1 MRMSKKYDA
10 FVTWASGIKIPT
22 NKKILDQMAAWSS
35 TLNNKV
41 NRNTIMSWRVMET
54 NSMFAD
60 RISDV
65 PKSYIREI
73 LKVAVSPNIISFA
86 GGLPNRDL
94 FPVQELQDAAN
105 AVFNDNP
112 KDALQYSNTEGYL
125 PLREFIS
132 RRYKEVKGLNIEPK
146 NILITTG
153 SQQALDLL
161 GKTFINE
168 KDKVII
174 EKPGYLGA
182 IQLFSIYKARF
193 SPVTLEEDGVNIAE
207 LKKASKKRN
216 TKLMYTVPNFQN
228 PTGITYSNEKREEIA
243 EVLRGKPLILIED
256 DPYGDL
262 RYRGEQQSSFM
273 NFLPEQTILL
283 GSFSKTVVPSFRT
296 GWIVAP
302 DEIME
307 KLIVAKQA
315 SDLHTNYFTQKL
327 LVQYL
332 DKNDLNDHISKIKD
346 VYGHQCLAMIDSIK
360 RHFPE
365 EVSYTLPEGG
375 MFLWVTLPHGISA
388 MDLVQK
394 AIEKDVAFV
403 PGNPFYV
410 DTEETISTLR
420 LNFSCV
426 DEATIETGIASLG
439 QVIKDFI
446 ANKKSNSIKKK

>member
-1 MRMSKKYDA
+1 MRMSKKFDG
-10 FVTWASGIKIPT
+10 FVTWASGIKVPI

-35 TLNNKV
+35 SMNVKV
-41 NRNTIMSWRVMET
+41 NKSMLLSWRVLET

-65 PKSYIREI
+65 PKSFIREI
-73 LKVAVSPNIISFA
+73 LKVAISPNIISFA

-94 FPVQELQDAAN
+94 FPVEALKDASNRVFEGDAA
-105 AVFNDNP
+105 
-112 KDALQYSNTEGYL
+112 DALQYSTTEGYL
-125 PLREFIS
+125 PLREYIS
-132 RRYKEVKGLNIEPK
+132 ERYKTAKGLNIEPK

-153 SQQALDLL
+153 SQQGLDLL
-161 GKTFINE
+161 GKTFLNE
-168 KDKVII
+168 QDRVII

-193 SPVTLEEDGVNIAE
+193 SPVTLKSDGLDLIE
-207 LKKASKKRN
+207 LTKASSLRN

-228 PTGITYSNEKREEIA
+228 PTGITYSDENRQAVADI
-243 EVLRGKPLILIED
+243 LRGKPLMLIED

-262 RYRGEQQSSFM
+262 RYTGSHQSSFM
-273 NFLPEQTILL
+273 HYLPEQTILL

-307 KLIVAKQA
+307 KLVIAKQA

-327 LVQYL
+327 LVEYL
-332 DKNDLNDHISKIKD
+332 HNNDLNEHINKIKT
-346 VYGHQCLAMIDSIK
+346 VYGRQCMAMIESLK

-365 EVSYTLPEGG
+365 NVEYTLPEGG
-375 MFLWVTLPHGISA
+375 MFLWVTLPQGISA
-388 MDLVQK
+388 MELFQE
-394 AIEKDVAFV
+394 AIKQDVAFV
-403 PGNPFYV
+403 PGDPFYTNTKEIV
-410 DTEETISTLR
+410 STLR

-426 DEATIETGIASLG
+426 DEQTIEKGIARLGATIRE
-439 QVIKDFI
+439 FI
-446 ANKKSNSIKKK
+446 EKQKQ

>member
-10 FVTWASGIKIPT
+10 FVTWASGIKIPI
-22 NKKILDQMAAWSS
+22 NKKILDQMAGWSS
-35 TLNNKV
+35 SLNNKV
-41 NRNTIMSWRVMET
+41 NRSALSSWRVLET

-94 FPVQELQDAAN
+94 FPVQALQRAAN
-105 AVFNDNP
+105 SVFETDP

-132 RRYKEVKGLNIEPK
+132 QRYKEVKGLNIEPK

-161 GKTFINE
+161 GKTFLNE
-168 KDKVII
+168 KDRVII

-193 SPVTLEEDGVNIAE
+193 SPVTLEEDGVNIEE
-207 LKKASKKRN
+207 LSKVSRKRN
-216 TKLMYTVPNFQN
+216 TKLMYTVPNFHN
-228 PTGITYSNEKREEIA
+228 PTGITYSNEKRQHIA
-243 EVLRGKPLILIED
+243 DVLRGKPIMLIED

-262 RYRGEQQSSFM
+262 RYTGSHKSSFM
-273 NFLPEQTILL
+273 HYLPEQTVML

-307 KLIVAKQA
+307 KLIIAKQA
-315 SDLHTNYFTQKL
+315 SDLHTNFFTQKL
-327 LVQYL
+327 LYEYL
-332 DKNDLNDHISKIKD
+332 SANDLNEHITKIKE
-346 VYGHQCLAMIDSIK
+346 VYGRQCLAMIESIK
-360 RHFPE
+360 KHFPK

-394 AIEKDVAFV
+394 AIEQDVAFV
-403 PGNPFYV
+403 PGDPFYV
-410 DTEETISTLR
+410 DTTETISTLR

-426 DEATIETGIASLG
+426 DEEIIEKGISRLG
-439 QVIKDFI
+439 KVMNEYI
-446 ANKKSNSIKKK
+446 AKHK